1 MFSDF
6 SGQLS
11 QNNMT
16 LTNPY
21 FDNKAKIKSYLVH
34 TRNVSKSYIYSDY
47 IFSRIIGLTLEYVD
61 WMFNLVAYFLPF
73 VPDKSCK

>member
-1 MFSDF
+1 
-6 SGQLS
+6 
-11 QNNMT
+11 MT

-34 TRNVSKSYIYSDY
+34 KRNVLKSYIYSDY
-47 IFSRIIGLTLEYVD
+47 IFPRIIGLTLAMEYVD

>member
-1 MFSDF
+1 
-6 SGQLS
+6 
-11 QNNMT
+11 MT

-21 FDNKAKIKSYLVH
+21 FDNKAKINSYLVH
-34 TRNVSKSYIYSDY
+34 KRNVLKFYIYSDY
-47 IFSRIIGLTLEYVD
+47 IFPRIIGLTLEYVD